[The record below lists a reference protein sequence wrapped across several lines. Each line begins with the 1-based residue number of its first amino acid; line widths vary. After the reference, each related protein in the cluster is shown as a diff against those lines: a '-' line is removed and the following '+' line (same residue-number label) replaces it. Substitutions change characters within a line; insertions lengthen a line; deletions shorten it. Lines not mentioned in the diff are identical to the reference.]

1 MINTNKF
8 NSIDNSIDTSKYS
21 DENISHL
28 LGCAEIFGQGKE
40 KAIQDD
46 HLWNENSDRETN
58 AKKLAASPTNFV
70 TTIITNIRD
79 QAKWAPTN
87 SLDNASLY
95 LRNYLDYLY
104 QIRTCNYILNF
115 NSRSGSFQTTNPHQ
129 LAEHIIATHKFIDN
143 NERANLTKELAT
155 NLTNFVKFNEEDHN
169 FIQFIEPVIKA
180 DNQAKLFYYSLY
192 SNLASGY
199 NFNYVAQE
207 FVFDPNK
214 LTVENAKI
222 ELNKKYE
229 GLKRWLDKNRAEKT
243 PKN

>member
-8 NSIDNSIDTSKYS
+8 NSIDNSIDISKYS
-21 DENISHL
+21 SENISHL
-28 LGCAEIFGQGKE
+28 LGCAEIFGHGKE

-46 HLWNENSDRETN
+46 NQWNENNDRDTN

-79 QAKWAPTN
+79 QSKWAPTN

-104 QIRTCNYILNF
+104 QIRTCNYISNF
-115 NSRSGSFQTTNPHQ
+115 NSRSSSFKTNNPDQ

-143 NERANLTKELAT
+143 DERASLTKELAA
-155 NLTNFVKFNEEDHN
+155 NLADFVKFNEEDHN

-180 DNQAKLFYYSLY
+180 DKQAKLFYYSLF
-192 SNLASGY
+192 SNPASGY
-199 NFNYVAQE
+199 DFNYIAQE
-207 FVFDPNK
+207 FIFDPNK
-214 LTVENAKI
+214 LTIENANI
-222 ELNKKYE
+222 ELNKNYE
-229 GLKRWLDKNRAEKT
+229 GLKRWLDKNRAKKT
-243 PKN
+243 PQN

>member
-8 NSIDNSIDTSKYS
+8 NSIDNSIDISKYS
-21 DENISHL
+21 SENISHL
-28 LGCAEIFGQGKE
+28 LGCAEIFGHGKE

-46 HLWNENSDRETN
+46 NQWNENNDRDTN

-79 QAKWAPTN
+79 QSKWAPTN

-104 QIRTCNYILNF
+104 QIRTCNYISNF
-115 NSRSGSFQTTNPHQ
+115 NSRSSSFKTNNPDQ

-143 NERANLTKELAT
+143 DERASLTKELAA
-155 NLTNFVKFNEEDHN
+155 NLADFVKFNEEDHN

-180 DNQAKLFYYSLY
+180 DKQAKLFYYSLY
-192 SNLASGY
+192 SNPASGY
-199 NFNYVAQE
+199 DFNYIAQE
-207 FVFDPNK
+207 FIFDPNK
-214 LTVENAKI
+214 LTIENANI
-222 ELNKKYE
+222 ELNKNYE
-229 GLKRWLDKNRAEKT
+229 GLKRWLDKNRAKKT
-243 PKN
+243 PQN

>member
-8 NSIDNSIDTSKYS
+8 NSIDNSIDISKYS
-21 DENISHL
+21 SENISHL
-28 LGCAEIFGQGKE
+28 LGCAEIFGHGKE

-46 HLWNENSDRETN
+46 NQWNENNDRDTN

-79 QAKWAPTN
+79 QSKWAPTN

-104 QIRTCNYILNF
+104 QIRTCNYISNF
-115 NSRSGSFQTTNPHQ
+115 NSRSSSFKTNNPDQ

-143 NERANLTKELAT
+143 DERASLTKELAA
-155 NLTNFVKFNEEDHN
+155 NLADFVKFNEEDHN

-180 DNQAKLFYYSLY
+180 DKQAKLFYYSLY
-192 SNLASGY
+192 SNPASGY
-199 NFNYVAQE
+199 DFNYIAQE
-207 FVFDPNK
+207 FIFDPNK
-214 LTVENAKI
+214 LTIENANV
-222 ELNKKYE
+222 ELNKNYE
-229 GLKRWLDKNRAEKT
+229 GLKRWLDKNRAKKT
-243 PKN
+243 PQN

>member
-8 NSIDNSIDTSKYS
+8 NSIDNSIDISKYS
-21 DENISHL
+21 SENISHL
-28 LGCAEIFGQGKE
+28 LGCAEIFGHVKE

-46 HLWNENSDRETN
+46 NQWNENNDRDTN

-79 QAKWAPTN
+79 QSKWAPTN

-104 QIRTCNYILNF
+104 QIRTCNYISNF
-115 NSRSGSFQTTNPHQ
+115 NSRSSSFKTNNPDQ

-143 NERANLTKELAT
+143 DERASLTKELAA
-155 NLTNFVKFNEEDHN
+155 NLADFVKFNEEEHN

-180 DNQAKLFYYSLY
+180 DKQAKLFYYSLY
-192 SNLASGY
+192 SNPASGY
-199 NFNYVAQE
+199 DFNYIAQE
-207 FVFDPNK
+207 FIFDPNK
-214 LTVENAKI
+214 LTIENANV
-222 ELNKKYE
+222 ELNKNYE
-229 GLKRWLDKNRAEKT
+229 GLKRWLDKNRAKKT
-243 PKN
+243 PQN